1 MEKLE
6 RIFWELDLNGT
17 SNFFSLWQ
25 LKYFPLDFETFW
37 RSIWG
42 WELDKNT
49 TVSRWPFQ
57 TIHTLLIWPQFQQDY
72 NISTITF
79 LLLHLW
85 HHTTHTVPHPYWQLD
100 VIIIFILSSFSPCI
114 TLISYCI
121 IPFIIQSHGI
131 LCLTSSYLSLSYLL
145 FLEHACT
152 DKSTSGDI
160 RKGNFTFFLFT
171 PHPLPHEDSPYK
183 DT

>member
-17 SNFFSLWQ
+17 SKFFSLWQ

-57 TIHTLLIWPQFQQDY
+57 TIHSLLIWPQFQQDY

-85 HHTTHTVPHPYWQLD
+85 HPLLSVRCNYHIHSKQLLSLHHTNLILHHPFHHSIPWHSLPHFFLPL
-100 VIIIFILSSFSPCI
+100 
-114 TLISYCI
+114 LIS
-121 IPFIIQSHGI
+121 PPVSGT
-131 LCLTSSYLSLSYLL
+131 CLHWQIDFWWHQKGQLHICPIHTSST
-145 FLEHACT
+145 AT
-152 DKSTSGDI
+152 W
-160 RKGNFTFFLFT
+160 R
-171 PHPLPHEDSPYK
+171 LPI
-183 DT
+183 